1 MMNRFTEKAQE
12 ALVAAQEMAIKHQN
26 STMEPEHLLAAL
38 VGQDGGVVPQVL
50 LKLGLTPD
58 AVEAD
63 IEAEVGKLPR
73 LASPGTVGVSG
84 RAQSVLVHATEEAEK
99 LKDEYVSTEHLLL
112 AMLDPKIAG
121 GVERVL
127 RAHNITRDRVTTVLK
142 EVRGNQRVTDQTPE
156 NKYQALEKYGR
167 DLTAVAERGKLDPVI
182 GRDEE
187 IRRVIQVLSRRTK
200 NNPVLIGEPGV
211 GKTAIAEGLAQRII
225 RGDVPEGLKS
235 KRIVALDLASMVA
248 GAKFRGEFE
257 ERLKAVLKEV
267 QDAEG
272 GIILFIDE
280 LHTVVGAGAA
290 EGAMD
295 AGNMLKPMLARG
307 ELHAIGAT
315 TLNEYRKYIE
325 KDAALERRFQP
336 VLVDEPTVED
346 TISILRGLRE
356 RYEVHHGVRIQD
368 AALVAA
374 AILSNRYVADR
385 FLPDKA
391 IDLVD
396 EAAAKLRMEIDSMP
410 VELDE
415 VQRRIM
421 QLEIEREALRKETD
435 PASKDR
441 LEVIEREIANI
452 AERRDSLM
460 TQWSR
465 EKAVITQQRTFKEQ
479 VEETKQEIE
488 QAERAAD
495 YGKAAELRYGV
506 LAGLE
511 RDLAAVQ
518 SQLAEQQ
525 EHGQMLA
532 EEVTPQDI
540 AEVVGR
546 WTHIPVSSLM
556 ESEIDK
562 LIHMEDRLR
571 QRVVG
576 QDEAVIAVSNTI
588 RRARAG
594 LQDPNRPLGSFIF
607 LGPTGVGKTEL
618 ARALAEFL
626 FDSDQAMIRLDMSEY
641 MEKHTVSRLLGAP
654 PGYVGYDEGGQ
665 LTEAVRRRPYSV
677 LLFDEIEKAHP
688 DVFNVLLQLLDDG
701 RLTDGQGRTV
711 GFRNTVIIMT
721 SNLGSQS
728 KADEMKEQMRQQM
741 DAVKGMLPDEIAD
754 QFNTV
759 KSDAEERDEDEVR
772 RGYMAA
778 LRDHFRPEFLNRV
791 DEIVIF
797 QPLERA
803 ALRKIVDIQVA
814 QLAKRLAARG
824 IMLTLT
830 ETAENYLAMR
840 GYDPV
845 YGARP
850 LRRTIQKRVL
860 DPLALMVLDGTFR
873 DGDHVIVE
881 LKQGELAF
889 AHGDVAVLTP
899 AD

>member
-1 MMNRFTEKAQE
+1 
-12 ALVAAQEMAIKHQN
+12 
-26 STMEPEHLLAAL
+26 
-38 VGQDGGVVPQVL
+38 VL

>member
-121 GVERVL
+121 GVDRVL

-257 ERLKAVLKEV
+257 ERLKAVLKEM

-511 RDLAAVQ
+511 RDLATVQ

-759 KSDAEERDEDEVR
+759 KSDAEERDEDELR

-814 QLAKRLAARG
+814 QLAKRLADRG

-873 DGDHVIVE
+873 DGDHVLVE

-889 AHGDVAVLTP
+889 AHGDVPVLTP

>member
-12 ALVAAQEMAIKHQN
+12 ALVAAQEMAIKQQN

-58 AVEAD
+58 VVEAD

-121 GVERVL
+121 GVDRVL

-518 SQLAEQQ
+518 LQLAEQQ

-759 KSDAEERDEDEVR
+759 KSDAEERDEDDVR

-814 QLAKRLAARG
+814 QLAKRLADRG

-873 DGDHVIVE
+873 DGDHVVVE

-889 AHGDVAVLTP
+889 THGEVPVLTP